1 MRLRT
6 FLKEQQ
12 KQGKLIFGTHSSPAS
27 MTTCIVTDYQKRHI
41 HFIDGTN
48 GGYASA
54 SVELK
59 EQMKQFYR
67 HNLKNSTR
75 AK

>member
-1 MRLRT
+1 
-6 FLKEQQ
+6 
-12 KQGKLIFGTHSSPAS
+12 
-27 MTTCIVTDYQKRHI
+27 MTTCFVTDYQKKHV

-59 EQMKQFYR
+59 EQMKQL
-67 HNLKNSTR
+67 NNQKQ
-75 AK
+75 